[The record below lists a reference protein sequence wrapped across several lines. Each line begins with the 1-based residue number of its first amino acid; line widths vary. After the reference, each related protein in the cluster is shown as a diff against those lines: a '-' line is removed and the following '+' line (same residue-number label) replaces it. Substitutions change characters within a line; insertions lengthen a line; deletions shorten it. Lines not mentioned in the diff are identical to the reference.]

1 MGRQAPENESN
12 AKKDAKMNLNQGSAK
27 IYQFP
32 VGGRGGRHD
41 ESSRSAVDRAPQP
54 VSETACSD
62 SWYHEA
68 AIQDSKR
75 ER

>member
-1 MGRQAPENESN
+1 MNL
-12 AKKDAKMNLNQGSAK
+12 NLNQGSAK

-32 VGGRGGRHD
+32 VGGRGRRHD
-41 ESSRSAVDRAPQP
+41 ESRSAVDQAPQP

-68 AIQDSKR
+68 AIQESKR
-75 ER
+75 ES

>member
-1 MGRQAPENESN
+1 
-12 AKKDAKMNLNQGSAK
+12 MNSSLDQWSAK

-32 VGGRGGRHD
+32 PGGRAALGGNSHD
-41 ESSRSAVDRAPQP
+41 GTKSATDQGASHVTET
-54 VSETACSD
+54 VSSD

-68 AIQDSKR
+68 AIQESKPVW